1 MCPPKWE
8 ITVAEKRQELVP
20 GEVSVL
26 HLPCAVHLQ
35 QPNDGLG
42 HLITIIT
49 NLKTYDNSNILQ
61 TQFHSVRVASGAM
74 CDTLSLFHKAA
85 E

>member
-1 MCPPKWE
+1 MAMCPPKWE

-49 NLKTYDNSNILQ
+49 NLKTYDNSN
-61 TQFHSVRVASGAM
+61 TSDTVSFCVSGAM